1 MTDEELH
8 EYGQQVVGAWV
19 VSQPSQNQIK
29 GKTMKQEDIEK
40 AWNLLS
46 MHNSELLLERAEL
59 LKQLRSQSIW
69 LILKYRVKHWF
80 GIK

>member
-1 MTDEELH
+1 
-8 EYGQQVVGAWV
+8 
-19 VSQPSQNQIK
+19 
-29 GKTMKQEDIEK
+29 MKQEDIEK

-69 LILKYRVKHWF
+69 LILKYRVKRWL
-80 GIK
+80 GLGKDAQE